1 MTELA
6 EKTTF
11 GWTLMG
17 QVEDNSSDLYFTRT
31 SQNDYKQL
39 FSLDVLGLQD
49 VPLGDPDAVLTE
61 FNEQLNNFQMVGT
74 PHDFLGKLGI
84 HLYQP
89 MNYQGLIK
97 KLERKPEVMTQY
109 HGIIEEQMKQG
120 IVEQVPEQP
129 TGERKFY
136 LPHKPVIK
144 ESAETTRVHSA
155 KENSNVPSLN
165 ECLHKGPPLQPLLY
179 NVLVRI
185 WLKPIGL
192 TADIK
197 QAIHQNC
204 RAGLTFRGTRSIF
217 SAWGPYN
224 PPPPRQARI
233 S

>member
-1 MTELA
+1 
-6 EKTTF
+6 
-11 GWTLMG
+11 
-17 QVEDNSSDLYFTRT
+17 
-31 SQNDYKQL
+31 
-39 FSLDVLGLQD
+39 
-49 VPLGDPDAVLTE
+49 
-61 FNEQLNNFQMVGT
+61 
-74 PHDFLGKLGI
+74 
-84 HLYQP
+84 
-89 MNYQGLIK
+89 
-97 KLERKPEVMTQY
+97 
-109 HGIIEEQMKQG
+109 MKQG

-197 QAIHQNC
+197 QAIHQIC

-224 PPPPRQARI
+224 PPPPPRQARI
-233 S
+233 SEFPKIRKIKKDQYVYHDVKNCLYIKTRTYVHQFELSFIGIK

>member
-1 MTELA
+1 
-6 EKTTF
+6 
-11 GWTLMG
+11 
-17 QVEDNSSDLYFTRT
+17 
-31 SQNDYKQL
+31 
-39 FSLDVLGLQD
+39 
-49 VPLGDPDAVLTE
+49 
-61 FNEQLNNFQMVGT
+61 
-74 PHDFLGKLGI
+74 
-84 HLYQP
+84 
-89 MNYQGLIK
+89 
-97 KLERKPEVMTQY
+97 
-109 HGIIEEQMKQG
+109 MKQG

-192 TADIK
+192 TADIR
-197 QAIHQNC
+197 QAIHQIC
-204 RAGLTFRGTRSIF
+204 RAGLTFRGNRSIF

-224 PPPPRQARI
+224 PPPPPPPGRSEFQNSLKSERLKNINMYTMMWKIACILKQERI
-233 S
+233 YINLNCHSPV